1 MRLIR
6 IIFVVLMAVT
16 MVAWVA
22 GEDVRESDTALERC
36 EMLQG
41 ARFEVPSQRT
51 LPVERTS
58 SLATLY
64 KVGSPAS
71 AEVSTHLTLL
81 SSCILRC

>member
-1 MRLIR
+1 
-6 IIFVVLMAVT
+6 

-22 GEDVRESDTALERC
+22 GEDVRESDAAFERC

-51 LPVERTS
+51 VPVERTS
-58 SLATLY
+58 SLATQY
-64 KVGSPAS
+64 KVGNPAS
-71 AEVSTHLTLL
+71 ADASTHLTML

>member
-1 MRLIR
+1 MKVIR
-6 IIFVVLMAVT
+6 IILVVLMALT
-16 MVAWVA
+16 MVAFVA
-22 GEDVRESDTALERC
+22 GEDLRESDTAFDRC

-41 ARFEVPSQRT
+41 ARFEVPSQRA
-51 LPVERTS
+51 LPVKRSS

-71 AEVSTHLTLL
+71 AEASTHLTLL